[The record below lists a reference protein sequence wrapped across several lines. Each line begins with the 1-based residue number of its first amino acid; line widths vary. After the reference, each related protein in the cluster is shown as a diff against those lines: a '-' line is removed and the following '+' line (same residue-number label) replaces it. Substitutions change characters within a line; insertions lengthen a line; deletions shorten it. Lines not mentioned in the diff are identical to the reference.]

1 MEIPLRCRGDSG
13 SNQKINGQIN
23 SVFHRN
29 IWNGPNIITSS
40 HIIKCVCSL
49 IFEFFSINMFCYST
63 SSVVGWICQYG
74 TMDTGM
80 WILLM
85 HCVLGGSTVHH
96 NSESLPI
103 TQCIWRSIV
112 IWWETYKLW
121 PLITISAIAA
131 IPVWQVY
138 TSLRFDYLFC
148 HHQVITLSFY
158 MIFNPSKL

>member
-103 TQCIWRSIV
+103 TQCIWRSRSYMVGNIQ
-112 IWWETYKLW
+112 TL
-121 PLITISAIAA
+121 A
-131 IPVWQVY
+131 
-138 TSLRFDYLFC
+138 FDYHFC
-148 HHQVITLSFY
+148 HSCHTCMAGIYKPQVWLPVLPP
-158 MIFNPSKL
+158 PSNNSEFLHDF